1 MIELCYCFN
10 RVCIILSKL
19 TFNDII
25 LVERP
30 VFHRTR
36 GSQDL
41 SGALKVSQ
49 RTLRVSQGVSGAFL
63 RLSRAVREPSEA
75 LRGFQGTLRGLSVSH
90 EPSGSLR
97 FFQGLS
103 EDSQGLS
110 GTLKD
115 SQGLPGFLRP

>member
-1 MIELCYCFN
+1 MFVSFLAN
-10 RVCIILSKL
+10 SLSTTSFL
-19 TFNDII
+19 WNDQSST
-25 LVERP
+25 EQ
-30 VFHRTR
+30 
-36 GSQDL
+36 GAQDL